1 MSAGEEGLT
10 SLEALGV
17 AIRAETDTREVCVE
31 LGHRCERPLVCRRFE
46 QLAAEQSQHL
56 TYLSE
61 RWEQI
66 SGGVPLHL
74 PPSRLPAEMDTSEER
89 NAHTVEEVLDVA
101 IDAVRH
107 DRDFYIRAAR
117 ETDDPSGQRMF
128 QYLADMAFRQMNQLT
143 EERDLLIRYPR
154 YHGSTPE
161 PWQPERSLGSRES
174 RKDDQ

>member
-1 MSAGEEGLT
+1 MTTHDEGLT

-17 AIRAETDTREVCVE
+17 AIRAETDTHNVFAE
-31 LGHRCERPLVCRRFE
+31 LARRCERPIICRRFE

-56 TYLSE
+56 TYLME
-61 RWEQI
+61 RWEQV
-66 SGGVPLHL
+66 SGGVPLRL
-74 PPSRLPAEMDTSEER
+74 PPSRLPTGMDTSEER
-89 NAHTVEEVLDVA
+89 QAQTVEDVLDVA

-117 ETDDPSGQRMF
+117 ETDDSSGQRMF

-154 YHGSTPE
+154 YHGATSE
-161 PWQPERSLGSRES
+161 PWQPERSLGSSE
-174 RKDDQ
+174 